1 MELNEKRAQAKK
13 RLENHRRM
21 KGLVD
26 MFTEDAGV
34 QENLVGR
41 NSEVE
46 LELEKMRRL
55 IARVER
61 GMVGIEGSGGGG
73 DEMDEMDVDVDLEKE
88 EEKKVLA
95 ILG

>member
-13 RLENHRRM
+13 RLENHRRI

-55 IARVER
+55 MARVER
-61 GMVGIEGSGGGG
+61 GIVGIEGSGGGG
-73 DEMDEMDVDVDLEKE
+73 DEMDVDVDVDLETE
-88 EEKKVLA
+88 EERKVLA